1 MQRYAQGRVRL
12 RTLPVGAGAEALRP
26 STSSPTTGA
35 DLITH
40 LLRRARGALAVT
52 VAAGALL
59 TVSVPAHAAAAP
71 PLTAAGA
78 FLLDAN
84 SGATLTSK
92 APDTRRQMAS
102 TTKIMTAAVVTT
114 LPGLNLDRRVTVK
127 QEYLDYVYRE
137 GASSAQ
143 LKAGATPTVRQ
154 LLYAMMLPSGCDAA
168 YALADTFGS
177 GSTIAARKA
186 DFIAKM
192 NAKAKALGMTNTLY
206 DTFDGISPTGNNRT
220 TPRDLAKLARYAMTN
235 TLFQTLVKT
244 TSYSSGG
251 TSALGT
257 WSNTNL
263 LVQPRPTG
271 YGYPGATGIKTGTGT
286 AAGKC
291 LVFSVTRNGKTV
303 IGVLLNDEERY
314 ADSMALSDW
323 ALGPAAGSKAALQ
336 RSSSDPVP
344 DVRD

>member
-1 MQRYAQGRVRL
+1 M
-12 RTLPVGAGAEALRP
+12 
-26 STSSPTTGA
+26 
-35 DLITH
+35 TH
-40 LLRRARGALAVT
+40 LIRRTRAALAVT
-52 VAAGALL
+52 VVAGALL
-59 TVSVPAHAAAAP
+59 TVSVPAHAAASP
-71 PLTAAGA
+71 PVTAAGS
-78 FLLDAN
+78 FVMDGGT
-84 SGATLTSK
+84 GATLSSK
-92 APDTRRQMAS
+92 NPDTRRQMAS
-102 TTKIMTAAVVTT
+102 TTKIMTATVVTT
-114 LPGLNLDRRVTVK
+114 LPGLDLGRKVTVK

-177 GSTIAARKA
+177 GTTIAARKA

-192 NAKAKALGMTNTLY
+192 NAKAKALGMTNTVY
-206 DTFDGISPTGNNRT
+206 DTFDGISPTGNNLT
-220 TPRDLAKLARYAMTN
+220 TPRDLAKLTRYAMTN
-235 TLFQTLVKT
+235 TLFQAVVRT

-251 TSALGT
+251 TSALAT

-271 YGYPGATGIKTGTGT
+271 YGFPGAIGVKTGTGT

-291 LVFSVTRNGKTV
+291 LVFSVTRNGKTI

-314 ADSMALSDW
+314 VDSMALSDW
-323 ALGPAAGSKAALQ
+323 ALGPAAGSKTALQ
-336 RSSSDPVP
+336 RGSTDPVP